1 MYFGICEVKKMI
13 ITKVSAQKRP
23 GRYNIF
29 LDGKYAFSAGEKT
42 VAEFVLLKGKE
53 LDSEQVERI
62 RQFDADAKAS
72 DLAAHFLSY
81 EPRTIFEVLQY
92 LKKHEISDEVA
103 NSAVSQL
110 NELGYLDDHQYAKLF
125 IKNDLRVGSDGPKSL
140 LRKLTQKG
148 VDPEISQTE
157 LDEVLGEDWIEV
169 GQRVIKSM
177 VHQAGKLAQRELK
190 RKMKTKLLMHGFDS
204 GISTEVIASLD
215 LEDDEDLQM
224 QALKK
229 QGIKAYK
236 RFRRYDESERKFRI
250 KKYLFS
256 HGFSSGEID
265 TFLNGEVINFD
276 DLAEY

>member
-1 MYFGICEVKKMI
+1 MI

-53 LDSEQVERI
+53 LDDEQVEKI
-62 RQFDADAKAS
+62 RQFAAAAKAS

-92 LKKHEISDEVA
+92 LKKHEISDEAA
-103 NSAVSQL
+103 NSAVNQL
-110 NELGYLDDHQYAKLF
+110 NELGYLDDCQYAKLF

-157 LDEVLGEDWIEV
+157 LDEVMDEDWIEV

-177 VHQAGKLAQRELK
+177 IHQAGKLAQRELK
-190 RKMKTKLLMHGFDS
+190 RKMKTKLLMHGFDG
-204 GISTEVIASLD
+204 GISSEIIASLD

-236 RFRRYDESERKFRI
+236 RFRRYDESECKFRM

-256 HGFSSGEID
+256 HGFSTSEID
-265 TFLNGEVINFD
+265 AFLNGEVINFD

>member
-1 MYFGICEVKKMI
+1 MQGEKMI

-53 LDSEQVERI
+53 LDDEQVEKI
-62 RQFDADAKAS
+62 RQFDAAAKAS

-92 LKKHEISDEVA
+92 LKKHEISDEAA
-103 NSAVSQL
+103 NSAVNQL
-110 NELGYLDDHQYAKLF
+110 NELGYLDDRQYAKLF
-125 IKNDLRVGSDGPKSL
+125 IKNGLRVGSDGPKSL

-157 LDEVLGEDWIEV
+157 LDEVMDEDWIEV

-177 VHQAGKLAQRELK
+177 IHQAGKLAQRELK
-190 RKMKTKLLMHGFDS
+190 RKMKTKLLMHGFDG
-204 GISTEVIASLD
+204 GISSEIIASLD

-236 RFRRYDESERKFRI
+236 RFRRYDESECKFRM

-256 HGFSSGEID
+256 HGFSTSEID
-265 TFLNGEVINFD
+265 AFLNGEVINFD

>member
-1 MYFGICEVKKMI
+1 MRGEKMI

-53 LDSEQVERI
+53 LDDEQVEKI
-62 RQFDADAKAS
+62 RQFDAAAKAS

-92 LKKHEISDEVA
+92 LKKHEISDEAA
-103 NSAVSQL
+103 NSAVNQL
-110 NELGYLDDHQYAKLF
+110 NELGYLDDRQYAKLF
-125 IKNDLRVGSDGPKSL
+125 IKSGLRVGSDGPKSL

-157 LDEVLGEDWIEV
+157 LDEVMDEDWIEV

-177 VHQAGKLAQRELK
+177 IHQAGKLAQRELK
-190 RKMKTKLLMHGFDS
+190 RKMKTKLLMHGFDG
-204 GISTEVIASLD
+204 GISSEIIAALD

-236 RFRRYDESERKFRI
+236 RFRRYDESEYKFRM

-256 HGFSSGEID
+256 HGFSTSEID
-265 TFLNGEVINFD
+265 AFLNGEVINFD

>member
-1 MYFGICEVKKMI
+1 MRGEKMI

-42 VAEFVLLKGKE
+42 VTEFVLLKGKE
-53 LDSEQVERI
+53 LDDEQVEKI
-62 RQFDADAKAS
+62 RQFAAAAKAS

-92 LKKHEISDEVA
+92 LKKHEISDEAA
-103 NSAVSQL
+103 NSAVNQL
-110 NELGYLDDHQYAKLF
+110 NELGYLDDRQYAKLF

-157 LDEVLGEDWIEV
+157 LDEVMDEDWIEV

-177 VHQAGKLAQRELK
+177 IHQAGKLAQRELK
-190 RKMKTKLLMHGFDS
+190 RKMKTKLLMHGFDG
-204 GISTEVIASLD
+204 GISSEIIASLD

-236 RFRRYDESERKFRI
+236 RFRRYDESECKFRM

-256 HGFSSGEID
+256 HGFSTSEID
-265 TFLNGEVINFD
+265 AFLNGEVINFD

>member
-1 MYFGICEVKKMI
+1 MRGEKMI

-29 LDGKYAFSAGEKT
+29 LDDKYAFSAGEKT

-53 LDSEQVERI
+53 LDDEQVEKI
-62 RQFDADAKAS
+62 RQFDAAAKAS

-92 LKKHEISDEVA
+92 LKKHEISDEAA
-103 NSAVSQL
+103 NSAVNQL
-110 NELGYLDDHQYAKLF
+110 NELGYLDDRQYAKLF

-157 LDEVLGEDWIEV
+157 LDEVMDEDWIEV

-177 VHQAGKLAQRELK
+177 IHQAGKLAQRELK
-190 RKMKTKLLMHGFDS
+190 RKMKTKLLMHGFDG
-204 GISTEVIASLD
+204 GISSEIIASLD

-236 RFRRYDESERKFRI
+236 RFRRYDESECKFRM

-256 HGFSSGEID
+256 HGFSTSEID
-265 TFLNGEVINFD
+265 AFLNGEVINFD

>member
-1 MYFGICEVKKMI
+1 MRGEKMI

-42 VAEFVLLKGKE
+42 VAEFVILKEKE
-53 LDSEQVERI
+53 LDDEQVEKI
-62 RQFDADAKAS
+62 RQFDAAAKAS

-92 LKKHEISDEVA
+92 LKKHEISDEAA
-103 NSAVSQL
+103 NSAVNQL
-110 NELGYLDDHQYAKLF
+110 NELGYLDDRQYAKLF

-157 LDEVLGEDWIEV
+157 LDEVMDEDWIEV

-177 VHQAGKLAQRELK
+177 IHQAGKLAQRELK
-190 RKMKTKLLMHGFDS
+190 RKMKTKLLMHGFDG
-204 GISTEVIASLD
+204 GISSEIIASLD

-236 RFRRYDESERKFRI
+236 RFRRYDESECKFRM

-256 HGFSSGEID
+256 HGFSTSEID
-265 TFLNGEVINFD
+265 AFLNGEVINFD

>member
-1 MYFGICEVKKMI
+1 MRGEKMI

-42 VAEFVLLKGKE
+42 VAEFVLLKEKE
-53 LDSEQVERI
+53 LDDEQVEKI
-62 RQFDADAKAS
+62 RQFDAAAKAS

-92 LKKHEISDEVA
+92 LKKHEISDEAA
-103 NSAVSQL
+103 NSAVNQL
-110 NELGYLDDHQYAKLF
+110 NELGYLDDRQYAKLF

-157 LDEVLGEDWIEV
+157 LDEVMDEDWIEV

-177 VHQAGKLAQRELK
+177 IHQAGKLAQRELK
-190 RKMKTKLLMHGFDS
+190 RKMKTKLLMHGFDG
-204 GISTEVIASLD
+204 GISSEIIASLD

-236 RFRRYDESERKFRI
+236 RFRRYDESECKFRM

-256 HGFSSGEID
+256 HGFSTSEID
-265 TFLNGEVINFD
+265 AFLNGEVINFD